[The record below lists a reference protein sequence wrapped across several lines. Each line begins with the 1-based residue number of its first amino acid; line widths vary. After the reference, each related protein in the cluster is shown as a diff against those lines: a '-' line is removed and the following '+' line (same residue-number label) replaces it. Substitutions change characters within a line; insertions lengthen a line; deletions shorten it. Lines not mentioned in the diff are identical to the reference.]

1 MQQRWTLILCSA
13 FLFCTLLMQ
22 AQQPQVE
29 YRELIVQVPGIVSA
43 RGFPD
48 INTKLSAIPGTFIVA
63 FCESQHL
70 VMMKLDRKK
79 IPDNKLIFDAISETG
94 YKFSVKE
101 GATISKAKSECKD
114 KQLRTFSHTDL
125 PSE

>member
-1 MQQRWTLILCSA
+1 M
-13 FLFCTLLMQ
+13 MQ

-29 YRELIVQVPGIVSA
+29 FRELIVQIPGIVSA
-43 RGFPD
+43 RGLPD
-48 INTKLSAIPGTFIVA
+48 INNKLAAIQGTYIVA

-79 IPDNKLIFDAISETG
+79 LPDNKPVYDAISELG
-94 YKFSVKE
+94 YKFSIKE

-114 KQLRTFSHTDL
+114 KKISTFSHTDL